1 MTFFSKAMLLKI
13 LKFGLVGFSGMIID
27 FSVTYLFKEKVKIH
41 KYLANALGFVTAAI
55 WNYIFNRIWTFES
68 HNPHIG
74 SEFFRFFMVSLVGL
88 GINTLI
94 LWLLVSKIKLNFYV
108 SKLFAIGVVLIWN
121 FSINWLITFVN

>member
-1 MTFFSKAMLLKI
+1 MTFFSKALFLKI

-41 KYLANALGFVTAAI
+41 KYIANGLGFITAAI

-74 SEFFRFFMVSLVGL
+74 SEFFRFFVVSLIGL

-121 FSINWLITFVN
+121 FSINWLVTFVN

>member
-1 MTFFSKAMLLKI
+1 MSIFSKTIFLKI
-13 LKFGLVGFSGMIID
+13 LKFGVVGFSGMIID

-41 KYLANALGFVTAAI
+41 KYIANALGFTTAAI